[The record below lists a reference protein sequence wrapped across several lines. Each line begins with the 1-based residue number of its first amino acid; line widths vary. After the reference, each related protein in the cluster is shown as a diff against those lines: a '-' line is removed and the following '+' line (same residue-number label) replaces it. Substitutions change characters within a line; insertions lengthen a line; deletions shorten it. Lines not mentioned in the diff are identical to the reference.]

1 MTRARRSGALC
12 ALTAVLL
19 VAACGH
25 SAFRNV
31 EPAPPPPTPVSSPTA
46 PVAPVPTASDTDT
59 GPVGIITT
67 DPTCPAWTTA
77 FTDMSKNKFLE
88 GDYPDINQLAA
99 QTPHRVMRRLY
110 EQENAYA
117 TAHLESEAAIGGA
130 QYRAAYHAS
139 TALNAICTASVY
151 GTGSSGTPI
160 STYSESVVDPPGVFL
175 PVWLD
180 ECQDAGVL
188 NDKLASEWTSDDMKR
203 PVAQWTPKQRAKW
216 AELRSLMEST
226 AADLD
231 GVAAVGSNSVFNDFL
246 ALEAVYLRG
255 SEKDPSLYAVA
266 DSVRLMVTAACE
278 AAAPE

>member
-1 MTRARRSGALC
+1 VTRARRSGALC

-88 GDYPDINQLAA
+88 GDYPDINKLAA

-117 TAHLESEAAIGGA
+117 TAHLESGVARGEA

-139 TALNAICTASVY
+139 TALNAICTSSAYNTGGRDGALPERAPVY
-151 GTGSSGTPI
+151 
-160 STYSESVVDPPGVFL
+160 PPEPFL
-175 PVWLD
+175 PVWIF

>member
-1 MTRARRSGALC
+1 VRCVRQGTLC
-12 ALTAVLL
+12 VLAVALL
-19 VAACGH
+19 VSACNSSSVLGAEPV
-25 SAFRNV
+25 SPPPNSGSSQT
-31 EPAPPPPTPVSSPTA
+31 PAP
-46 PVAPVPTASDTDT
+46 APVPTASDADT
-59 GPVGIITT
+59 GPISVITF
-67 DPTCPAWTTA
+67 DPTCSAWTTA
-77 FTDMSKNKFLE
+77 FADIGKNKFLE
-88 GDYPDINQLAA
+88 GTYPDINKLAA

-117 TAHLESEAAIGGA
+117 GEHLKSGAAVGGA

-160 STYSESVVDPPGVFL
+160 STYSESVVGPPGVFL

-188 NDKLASEWTSDDMKR
+188 NDKLSSAWSGDDMKR
-203 PVAQWTPKQRAKW
+203 PPTQWTPKQRAKW
-216 AELRSLMEST
+216 VELRSLMEST

-246 ALEAVYLRG
+246 ALEAAYLRG